1 MESNLIRA
9 IKNRIFD
16 ELADSANKHPL
27 YANNRISIF
36 HKFPEQERPQRGIII
51 RNSSASRIR
60 MSADDFAGN
69 MKSHL
74 ALASDTDHN
83 GTSVEWVWEDYNNL
97 TKFVAQED
105 VSSQLDDVTRIF
117 YTAHKNIVS
126 GKHNTTL
133 ADNFA
138 QVEVLVDGSKVFS
151 EFVDGAK
158 GLIVL
163 PLAPPLGATVL
174 VSYFYKNLTPPGRYY
189 LDMIDEKQYTILPL
203 YIVKNELV
211 ISLTTGLELTA
222 SLSNSNIFE
231 FLDKLYTKKQSNS
244 EKLPLV
250 KGTDYTLA
258 SSGLITFL
266 TPLVSGT
273 SLYADYRWEGPLM
286 GPFNLPNAYYA
297 DYTSLPGVV
306 IAFGSRAIKGDR
318 LVILVHNNR
327 EPASRVYGGHW
338 RISLDISVFTRS
350 AQELAELTDHIID
363 DMWTRKKDKLTF
375 EGITLEELE
384 PTGESEDVYDNNTG
398 DIYFSSSVNLSLI
411 SEWKRF
417 EPFEIDLDDFTAEI
431 NPYPTQTDYVVN
443 NQNMFFQKL
452 SVRPKAFEVKYP
464 MTGYPRIY

>member
-158 GLIVL
+158 GLSVL
-163 PLAPPLGATVL
+163 PLAPPLGATV
-174 VSYFYKNLTPPGRYY
+174 
-189 LDMIDEKQYTILPL
+189 
-203 YIVKNELV
+203 
-211 ISLTTGLELTA
+211 
-222 SLSNSNIFE
+222 
-231 FLDKLYTKKQSNS
+231 
-244 EKLPLV
+244 
-250 KGTDYTLA
+250 
-258 SSGLITFL
+258 
-266 TPLVSGT
+266 
-273 SLYADYRWEGPLM
+273 
-286 GPFNLPNAYYA
+286 
-297 DYTSLPGVV
+297 
-306 IAFGSRAIKGDR
+306 
-318 LVILVHNNR
+318 
-327 EPASRVYGGHW
+327 
-338 RISLDISVFTRS
+338 
-350 AQELAELTDHIID
+350 
-363 DMWTRKKDKLTF
+363 
-375 EGITLEELE
+375 
-384 PTGESEDVYDNNTG
+384 
-398 DIYFSSSVNLSLI
+398 
-411 SEWKRF
+411 
-417 EPFEIDLDDFTAEI
+417 
-431 NPYPTQTDYVVN
+431 
-443 NQNMFFQKL
+443 
-452 SVRPKAFEVKYP
+452 
-464 MTGYPRIY
+464 